1 MKKFKI
7 KIKCIQEM
15 EMILPADA
23 YGDPNITAE
32 KIAEMEEENVM
43 SDPTY
48 FNFNENSTCKV
59 EVDVDEVKDA

>member
-15 EMILPADA
+15 ELVLPADA
-23 YGDPNITAE
+23 YGDPDITAE

-48 FNFNENSTCKV
+48 FNFNDKATTNV
-59 EVDVDEVKDA
+59 EVDVTEVKDA

>member
-1 MKKFKI
+1 MRTFKI

-15 EMILPADA
+15 TLELPADA

-32 KIAEMEEENVM
+32 QIAEMEEDNVM

-48 FNFNENSTCKV
+48 FNFNDKATTDV
-59 EVDVDEVKDA
+59 TVDVTEVK

>member
-15 EMILPADA
+15 EMILPADS
-23 YGDPNITAE
+23 YGDPNVTAE

-48 FNFNENSTCKV
+48 FNFNEGSTCNV
-59 EVDVDEVKDA
+59 EVDVTEVK